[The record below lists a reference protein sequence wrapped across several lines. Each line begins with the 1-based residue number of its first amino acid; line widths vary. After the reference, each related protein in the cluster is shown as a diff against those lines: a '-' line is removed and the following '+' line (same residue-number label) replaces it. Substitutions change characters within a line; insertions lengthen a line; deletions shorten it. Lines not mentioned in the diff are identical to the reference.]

1 MPALAPEKAM
11 RKILKDTGSIFALIG
26 ERIYPDFAAEG
37 RAFPW
42 AMMTRASTE
51 PDHHM
56 LGVSGLKY
64 VSVDIVVYDEE
75 KQSLITLAQLF
86 ETALDGVND
95 RTTVT
100 IGAESIPIARLWM
113 TDQSDESV
121 ALADGKGRKLYGI
134 RQLYEMHYQ
143 N

>member
-1 MPALAPEKAM
+1 MPALAPEKAI
-11 RKILKDTGSIFALIG
+11 RKILKNTSAIYSLIG
-26 ERIYPDFAAEG
+26 DRIYPDFAAEG
-37 RAFPW
+37 RDMPYAVIS
-42 AMMTRASTE
+42 RASTE

-56 LGVSGLKY
+56 GGVSGLKY
-64 VSVDIVVYDEE
+64 VSVDVAVYHET
-75 KQSLITLAQLF
+75 KQELITLAQLF

-100 IGAESIPIARLWM
+100 ISAESIPIARLWM
-113 TDQSDESV
+113 TDQSDESIS
-121 ALADGKGRKLYGI
+121 LADGKGRKIYGI

>member
-1 MPALAPEKAM
+1 MSALTPEKAI
-11 RKILKDTGSIFALIG
+11 RKILKDTGSIFSLIG
-26 ERIYPDFAAEG
+26 DRMYPDFAAED
-37 RAFPW
+37 RPLPYAII
-42 AMMTRASTE
+42 TRASTE

-64 VSVDIVVYDEE
+64 VSVDVVMYDET
-75 KQSLITLAQLF
+75 KQEAIALAQLF

-100 IGAESIPIARLWM
+100 IGSESIPIARLWM

-121 ALADGKGRKLYGI
+121 TLADGKGRKLYGI